1 MVTSIWRKKC
11 RLLKKLLRWIRSTYH
26 TSSDFKL
33 VYTFLKILLMQFSK
47 DQDFFYPGK
56 NSHPPC
62 VLKKS
67 TIESDMKDDNCLK
80 SDVWIKQW
88 NVSTYPGYWILVM
101 MSRRQTNQLT
111 MAVRRGSV
119 MATILI
125 LTLVT
130 SPAVGMIPSNLSVM
144 RLKRQITDEASGL
157 RITDLWLKLLF
168 DWFPNFFPGQLMTTP
183 VLFMPQVRCFF
194 FQILITYI

>member
-1 MVTSIWRKKC
+1 MDSLHI
-11 RLLKKLLRWIRSTYH
+11 SYP
-26 TSSDFKL
+26 SDFKL
-33 VYTFLKILLMQFSK
+33 LYTFLKILLMQFSK
-47 DQDFFYPGK
+47 DQDFFL
-56 NSHPPC
+56 SRR

-80 SDVWIKQW
+80 RDVWIKQW

-130 SPAVGMIPSNLSVM
+130 SPAVGMMPSNLSVM

-183 VLFMPQVRCFF
+183 VLFMPQVGWFF
-194 FQILITYI
+194 FSNLNYLHIGFL

>member
-1 MVTSIWRKKC
+1 
-11 RLLKKLLRWIRSTYH
+11 
-26 TSSDFKL
+26 
-33 VYTFLKILLMQFSK
+33 MQLPK
-47 DQDFFYPGK
+47 DQDFFTLAK
-56 NSHPPC
+56 IHTSR

-80 SDVWIKQW
+80 TDVWIKQW
-88 NVSTYPGYWILVM
+88 NVSTYPGYWILVL
-101 MSRRQTNQLT
+101 MSRQTNQLT
-111 MAVRRGSV
+111 MVVRRGSV

-194 FQILITYI
+194 SNPYYLHIINLFLYFDLRNVFWSTTYLMFLPNLLSVGIFPKPFGITSSFW

>member
-1 MVTSIWRKKC
+1 MV
-11 RLLKKLLRWIRSTYH
+11 L
-26 TSSDFKL
+26 
-33 VYTFLKILLMQFSK
+33 
-47 DQDFFYPGK
+47 
-56 NSHPPC
+56 
-62 VLKKS
+62 
-67 TIESDMKDDNCLK
+67 
-80 SDVWIKQW
+80 
-88 NVSTYPGYWILVM
+88 
-101 MSRRQTNQLT
+101 MSRKTNQLT
-111 MAVRRGSV
+111 MVVRRGSV

-183 VLFMPQVRCFF
+183 VLFMPQVK
-194 FQILITYI
+194 

>member
-1 MVTSIWRKKC
+1 
-11 RLLKKLLRWIRSTYH
+11 
-26 TSSDFKL
+26 
-33 VYTFLKILLMQFSK
+33 
-47 DQDFFYPGK
+47 
-56 NSHPPC
+56 
-62 VLKKS
+62 
-67 TIESDMKDDNCLK
+67 
-80 SDVWIKQW
+80 
-88 NVSTYPGYWILVM
+88 
-101 MSRRQTNQLT
+101 

-168 DWFPNFFPGQLMTTP
+168 DWFPNFFPGKLMTTP
-183 VLFMPQVRCFF
+183 VLFMPQVR
-194 FQILITYI
+194 

>member
-1 MVTSIWRKKC
+1 
-11 RLLKKLLRWIRSTYH
+11 
-26 TSSDFKL
+26 
-33 VYTFLKILLMQFSK
+33 
-47 DQDFFYPGK
+47 
-56 NSHPPC
+56 
-62 VLKKS
+62 
-67 TIESDMKDDNCLK
+67 
-80 SDVWIKQW
+80 
-88 NVSTYPGYWILVM
+88 
-101 MSRRQTNQLT
+101 MSRQTTQLT

-194 FQILITYI
+194 FFSNLNYLHITSSCSLIWEILFEVCTYYLIFLPNLLSVGIFPNHLVLLHPFDKCNFI

>member
-33 VYTFLKILLMQFSK
+33 VYTFLKILLMQLPK
-47 DQDFFYPGK
+47 DQDFFTLAK
-56 NSHPPC
+56 IHTRR

-80 SDVWIKQW
+80 RDVWIKQW

-101 MSRRQTNQLT
+101 MSRRQTTQLT